1 MNIINKITIIIGS
14 AGSGK
19 TTAAKCIAKDY
30 DNVAWLDGNNIIS
43 HFFWNKCKEDTDLV
57 IIEEIKDVKYLERL
71 FGPAIDGI
79 AVEHRGKDTFYIN
92 PRIVVT
98 CKSDVTIKD
107 LPTHSR
113 AFCRRT
119 MIVDCDIKLKP

>member
-1 MNIINKITIIIGS
+1 MNIINKITVIIGS

-30 DNVAWLDGNNIIS
+30 DSDKVVWIDGNNKRRN
-43 HFFWNKCKEDTDLV
+43 FLWNRCKENTELV
-57 IIEEIKDVKYLERL
+57 IIEELKNIKDLELL

-79 AVEHRGKDTFYIN
+79 AVEHQGKEEFYIN
-92 PRIVVT
+92 PKIVVT

-107 LPTHSR
+107 FPTHSR
-113 AFCRRT
+113 AFSRRT
-119 MIVDCDIKLKP
+119 MIVDCDIPM